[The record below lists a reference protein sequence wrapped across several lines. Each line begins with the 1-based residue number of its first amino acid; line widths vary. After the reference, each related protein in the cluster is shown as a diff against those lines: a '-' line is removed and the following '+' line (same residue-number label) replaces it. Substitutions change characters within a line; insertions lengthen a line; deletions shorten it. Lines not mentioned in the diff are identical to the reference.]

1 MRKLYSKNFL
11 FRNIAILLFI
21 FLFIFGNSPLITF
34 GRNLDKTLVVEKDK
48 DKHDTVYLGGYP
60 IGIKLKT
67 KGFIVISLSEIEN
80 YEKEPYSPASEGGI
94 KVGDNII
101 SINEIE
107 LKNSNDITE
116 IINKTKGN
124 TIKIKL
130 LRDNIELVKEVKP
143 VKCVDDNYK
152 LGLWIRD
159 STAGVGTLTFYDK
172 KNNIFGALGH
182 GIIDSDTNVIMPI
195 EKGDILSA
203 EIKSI
208 KRGEKGNPG
217 ELRGIF
223 VNETHVRG
231 EITKNSLN
239 GVFGISN
246 ESLENIKFNE
256 PIKVAKISEIKEG
269 NAQILTTV
277 DADGPKY
284 YDIKIEK
291 VLDNA
296 STSSKNMLIVVTDEE
311 LLSKTGGIVQGMS
324 GSPIIQNGKLV
335 GAVNHV
341 LVNNPCAGYG
351 IFIETMLNELNKG
364 IK

>member
-11 FRNIAILLFI
+11 FRNIAILLFV

>member
-11 FRNIAILLFI
+11 LRNILILFFI
-21 FLFIFGNSPLITF
+21 FIFAFGNSPLIVF
-34 GRNLDKTLVVEKDK
+34 GKNLDKTHLVEKED
-48 DKHDTVYLGGYP
+48 DRHDTVYLGGYP

-116 IINKTKGN
+116 IINKTKGD
-124 TIKIKL
+124 TIKVKL
-130 LRDNIELVKEVKP
+130 IRDNIELIKEVKP
-143 VKCVDDNYK
+143 VKCVDNNYK

-172 KNNIFGALGH
+172 KSNIFGALGH

-223 VNETHVRG
+223 VNESHVRG
-231 EITKNSLN
+231 EIK
-239 GVFGISN
+239 
-246 ESLENIKFNE
+246 K
-256 PIKVAKISEIKEG
+256 K
-269 NAQILTTV
+269 
-277 DADGPKY
+277 
-284 YDIKIEK
+284 
-291 VLDNA
+291 
-296 STSSKNMLIVVTDEE
+296 
-311 LLSKTGGIVQGMS
+311 
-324 GSPIIQNGKLV
+324 
-335 GAVNHV
+335 
-341 LVNNPCAGYG
+341 
-351 IFIETMLNELNKG
+351 
-364 IK
+364 

>member
-48 DKHDTVYLGGYP
+48 DKHDAVYLGGYP

>member
-21 FLFIFGNSPLITF
+21 FLFISGNSPLITF

-48 DKHDTVYLGGYP
+48 DKHDAVYLGGYP

-152 LGLWIRD
+152 LGLWNRD

-351 IFIETMLNELNKG
+351 IFIETMLSELNKG